1 MEDRCQKHA
10 YGAECDQSH
19 WENDDV
25 WSEGS
30 DPTPWQK
37 NPWSLEKPSQDWTGG
52 RPLKNEAF

>member
-30 DPTPWQK
+30 DPTP
-37 NPWSLEKPSQDWTGG
+37 
-52 RPLKNEAF
+52 